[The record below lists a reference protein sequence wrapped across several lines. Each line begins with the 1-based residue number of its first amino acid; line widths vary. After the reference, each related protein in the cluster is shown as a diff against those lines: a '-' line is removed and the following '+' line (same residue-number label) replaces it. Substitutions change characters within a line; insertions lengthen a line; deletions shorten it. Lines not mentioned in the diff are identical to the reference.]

1 MFCSIALHLVPEGAD
16 HLTRLSSQK
25 AHPTLLP
32 PPPTAWDHRHKSFC
46 GFLGSKLRHSPFPR
60 QPSPFSPLPSLNS
73 YHVND
78 RIPLLQ
84 GFSSFLFMFFSF
96 FLLSL
101 FTNSVSLNPHIFF
114 LLLGHFRCC
123 HSLLH
128 LPVHSLYPI
137 LLSFGLVL
145 FFKKHLFI
153 N

>member
-114 LLLGHFRCC
+114 CCWVISAVAILYCICQFIRCT
-123 HSLLH
+123 
-128 LPVHSLYPI
+128 
-137 LLSFGLVL
+137 LSFSALDW
-145 FFKKHLFI
+145 FFFFF
-153 N
+153 